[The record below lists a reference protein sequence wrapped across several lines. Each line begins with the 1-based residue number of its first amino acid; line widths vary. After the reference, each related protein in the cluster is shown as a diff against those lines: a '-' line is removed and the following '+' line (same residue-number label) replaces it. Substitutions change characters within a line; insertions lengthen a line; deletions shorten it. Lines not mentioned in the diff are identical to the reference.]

1 MSKKTDKHQPT
12 EEELRASANVIRS
25 LFLDGA
31 TKFGKELEKHNEDK
45 KKFVHNHSF
54 DVQGFKV
61 FSNTKSN
68 ARKKL
73 RSLAGNILMA
83 PNLTREEL
91 KETVSNIT
99 SKLKK
104 I

>member
-1 MSKKTDKHQPT
+1 MSKKTEQHQPT

-31 TKFGKELEKHNEDK
+31 TKFGKELEKHNKEK

-54 DVQGFKV
+54 DVQGFEV

-73 RSLAGNILMA
+73 RSLAGNILMT
-83 PNLTREEL
+83 PSLTREEL

-99 SKLKK
+99 SKLKN